1 MSKTDKL
8 LKENGFTKQKWLSD
22 VENKIIYENDKK
34 NRFIIFNKRV
44 KAVEVSTEHGFSNF
58 IYPYD
63 LEAITLK
70 MQELRLD
77 RRRR

>member
-1 MSKTDKL
+1 MSEADEL

-22 VENKIIYENDKK
+22 
-34 NRFIIFNKRV
+34 
-44 KAVEVSTEHGFSNF
+44 VEVSTEHGFSNF

>member
-1 MSKTDKL
+1 MSKADEL

-22 VENKIIYENDKK
+22 VENKIIYENDKR

-58 IYPYD
+58 IYSYD